1 MESGW
6 KVGAM
11 DDRIRRHDLSRLL
24 LGLMVCALGVVF
36 TLDHL
41 GWWDAGHIGSYWPL
55 FLVVFG
61 LSRLL
66 QAPGGR
72 GRGFGLVLVVV
83 GIWWT
88 LYNLEIVDYS
98 VWQLWPVLLIIAG
111 AGMVLEAFGLRRGR
125 EDRSTAPS
133 SPAEVDLMAPP
144 PTGEPVPPPLPTAGD
159 DRDAYVDGLA
169 ILGGF
174 KRVVTSQQFRGGS
187 LTAFMGGCHV
197 DLRQASIAGDT
208 AILDTMAFWGGIEI
222 KVPSSWMVVLQG
234 TPILGGFEDKTT
246 QRRGGGSKTLVIRGF
261 AVMGGVTVV
270 D

>member
-1 MESGW
+1 
-6 KVGAM
+6 M
-11 DDRIRRHDLSRLL
+11 DDPIRRHDISRLL

-41 GWWDAGHIGSYWPL
+41 GWMDAGHIGSYWPL

-72 GRGFGLVLVVV
+72 GRGFGLVMVVV
-83 GIWWT
+83 GTWWT
-88 LYNLEIVDYS
+88 LYNLEIVDIN
-98 VWQLWPVLLIIAG
+98 VWRVWPVLLIIAG
-111 AGMVLEAFGLRRGR
+111 LGMVLEAFGLRRRR
-125 EDRSTAPS
+125 EVRSVS
-133 SPAEVDLMAPP
+133 GFSPTDVDLMAPP
-144 PTGEPVPPPLPTAGD
+144 PAGSSAPPPMPPAGD

-174 KRVVTSQQFRGGS
+174 KRVVTSRQFRGGS
-187 LTAFMGGCHV
+187 LTAFMGGCNV

-222 KVPSSWMVVLQG
+222 KVPSDWTVVLQG

-246 QRRGGGSKTLVIRGF
+246 QRRGDGSKTLIIRGF
-261 AVMGGVTVV
+261 AVMGGVGVT